1 MRPWKTFA
9 VILFV
14 GTLSAVLSACAEFPR
29 PLSQG
34 SSVSEHFDQ
43 SLILGRIAVIRDDED
58 RMTSSPSFPRSF
70 GWKLIQAETG
80 KKFVVDPLTEKGFFA
95 LPLPAGIYHVTKLVY
110 EDRAGI
116 WEGSLAATFIV
127 KPTGLTYVGTWEIT
141 FAGLGQGVPITGR
154 TLSMLEQDRDEF
166 VQRYKISAGSIAI
179 ALMETAK
186 EGYLSLLRPRA
197 EQ

>member
-1 MRPWKTFA
+1 MPSKQAVYRVLCLMFLAFALSSCAQFLRP
-9 VILFV
+9 VEP
-14 GTLSAVLSACAEFPR
+14 G
-29 PLSQG
+29 G
-34 SSVSEHFDQ
+34 
-43 SLILGRIAVIRDDED
+43 SLIEKSGVALVFGRISVIRDGQDQ
-58 RMTSSPSFPRSF
+58 MTAMPNILRNF
-70 GWKLIQAETG
+70 GWTLMRAESG
-80 KKFVVDPLTEKGFFA
+80 KRYVSEPLTENGIFA
-95 LPLPAGIYHVTKLVY
+95 LYLPGGIYHVTKLVY

-154 TLSMLEQDRDEF
+154 TLNMLEQERDEF
-166 VQRYKISAGSIAI
+166 VQRYKISAASIAI
-179 ALMETAK
+179 ALMETAR